1 MIYNHIQRYLHQT
14 VAMILRKFF
23 IFLIEYR
30 ESLILPI
37 ILQHSLNFV
46 ADHIGKYGND
56 IEDILERITV
66 RRKSKTA
73 YEEEAL
79 DTYVSKQ
86 VKAQPI
92 LC

>member
-1 MIYNHIQRYLHQT
+1 
-14 VAMILRKFF
+14 MILRKFF
-23 IFLIEYR
+23 IFLIEDR

-66 RRKSKTA
+66 RRK
-73 YEEEAL
+73 
-79 DTYVSKQ
+79 
-86 VKAQPI
+86 
-92 LC
+92 

>member
-1 MIYNHIQRYLHQT
+1 
-14 VAMILRKFF
+14 MILRKFF
-23 IFLIEYR
+23 IFLIEDR

-37 ILQHSLNFV
+37 ILRHSLNFV

-79 DTYVSKQ
+79 GTYVSKQ

>member
-14 VAMILRKFF
+14 VAMILRKLF
-23 IFLIEYR
+23 IFLIEDR
-30 ESLILPI
+30 ESLILTL

>member
-1 MIYNHIQRYLHQT
+1 
-14 VAMILRKFF
+14 MILRKFF
-23 IFLIEYR
+23 IFLIEDR

-37 ILQHSLNFV
+37 ILQQSLNFV

-56 IEDILERITV
+56 IEDILERITI

-73 YEEEAL
+73 YKEEAL